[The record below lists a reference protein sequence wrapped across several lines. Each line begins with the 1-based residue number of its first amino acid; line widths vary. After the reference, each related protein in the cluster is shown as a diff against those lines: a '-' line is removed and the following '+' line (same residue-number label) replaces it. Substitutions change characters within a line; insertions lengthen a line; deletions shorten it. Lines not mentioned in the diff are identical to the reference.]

1 MSQEIE
7 NRNKEKEIIKRNQIE
22 ILELKSIIA
31 KTRNLCYINTT
42 KHTNIHIIWVSEG
55 DERDKG

>member
-22 ILELKSIIA
+22 MLELKNTIIEM
-31 KTRNLCYINTT
+31 K
-42 KHTNIHIIWVSEG
+42 IHL
-55 DERDKG
+55 KGLTAALKRQKK

>member
-1 MSQEIE
+1 MMSQEIE

-31 KTRNLCYINTT
+31 KTRNLCYINTI
-42 KHTNIHIIWVSEG
+42 KHTTIHII
-55 DERDKG
+55 